1 MKTKKILLTALTT
14 LFIAIF
20 ATSCEENENTIKDYD
35 KDKLSITTYADDT
48 EVKGGFSF
56 TATEAWTTAIDY
68 GDSVR
73 SGSNDWVTLDP
84 ASGNAGEVTITITL
98 DENLTGEDRNAT
110 IRIICGETTL
120 TITIEQRSS
129 ENPNGDNTGTGD
141 EPSTKQ
147 PQFTINSILVKIKD
161 SDGDRNM
168 LWNFE
173 REGNNPRSTINR
185 MTVNL
190 SNADGS
196 DSQMMEY
203 KIRKEFDKLYI
214 DAYYDNELYETI
226 EANLNGPHIESVTY
240 EETIAMANVDPNTGV
255 STETIYGIEKKTYNF
270 YREDEEAIRGE
281 GSVIVSTDY
290 ICENIFEGNEQYN
303 STNKRSYE
311 FDWWHCDISERP
323 YDIFNFPYN
332 VLGISWETE
341 YCKNIEKY
349 TYTPNLNIGNVT
361 NMIEPCAPGSFI
373 DLNYFI
379 TTFWCEGSYHAYG
392 GYNAILGLL
401 GWITYPCYN
410 FITHI
415 TTDDGYNQGG
425 CDITY
430 ELNENNLIETVNIDD
445 EIRLEIGYLEF

>member
-1 MKTKKILLTALTT
+1 MKFKSFLLTT
-14 LFIAIF
+14 LCAIVV
-20 ATSCEENENTIKDYD
+20 ATFSISCDDNNSTIKDYD
-35 KDKLSITTYADDT
+35 KEKLEITTYADDT
-48 EVKGGFSF
+48 EVSGGFSF
-56 TATEAWTTAIDY
+56 TATEAWTTVINY
-68 GDSVR
+68 GETVR
-73 SGSNDWVTLDP
+73 SGSNDWITLDP
-84 ASGNAGEVTITITL
+84 ASGNAGEVTVNIIL
-98 DENLTGEDRNAT
+98 DENNTGEDRSAT
-110 IRIICGETTL
+110 INIICGETTL
-120 TITIEQRSS
+120 TIELVQRSS
-129 ENPNGDNTGTGD
+129 ENPSNDNTGTGD

-147 PQFTINSILVKIKD
+147 HQYTINSILVKIKD

-173 REGNNPRSTINR
+173 REVNYPQSTINR

-190 SNADGS
+190 SDADGS

-240 EETIAMANVDPNTGV
+240 EETIAMANGDPNTGV
-255 STETIYGIEKKTYNF
+255 STETIYGIEKNTYNF
-270 YREDEEAIRGE
+270 YREDE
-281 GSVIVSTDY
+281 GSILYRTEY
-290 ICENIFEGNEQYN
+290 ISENIFEGNEQNN

-311 FDWWHCDISERP
+311 LDWWHCDISERP

-332 VLGISWETE
+332 LLGISCETE
-341 YCKNIEKY
+341 HYKNIEKY
-349 TYTPNLNIGNVT
+349 TYTPNLNIANVT
-361 NMIEPCAPGSFI
+361 NMTEPCAPGSFI

-392 GYNAILGLL
+392 GYNTILGLL

-410 FITHI
+410 FITQI

-425 CDITY
+425 CNITY

-445 EIRLEIGYLEF
+445 EIRLEIGYLQF

>member
-1 MKTKKILLTALTT
+1 MKFRSFLHTT
-14 LFIAIF
+14 LCAIVV
-20 ATSCEENENTIKDYD
+20 ATFSISCDDNNSTIKDYD
-35 KDKLSITTYADDT
+35 KEKLEITTYADDT
-48 EVKGGFSF
+48 EVSGGFSF
-56 TATEAWTTAIDY
+56 TATEAWTTVINY
-68 GDSVR
+68 GETVR
-73 SGSNDWVTLDP
+73 SGSNDWITLDP
-84 ASGNAGEVTITITL
+84 ASGNAGEVTVNIIL
-98 DENLTGEDRNAT
+98 DKNNTGDDRSAT
-110 IRIICGETTL
+110 INIICGETTL
-120 TITIEQRSS
+120 TIELVQRSS
-129 ENPNGDNTGTGD
+129 ENPSDDNTGTGD

-173 REGNNPRSTINR
+173 REVNYPRSTINR

-190 SNADGS
+190 SDADGS

-240 EETIAMANVDPNTGV
+240 EETIAMANGDPNTGV
-255 STETIYGIEKKTYNF
+255 STETIYGIEKNTYNF
-270 YREDEEAIRGE
+270 YREDE
-281 GSVIVSTDY
+281 GSILYRTEY
-290 ICENIFEGNEQYN
+290 ICENIFEGNEQNN

-332 VLGISWETE
+332 LLGISCETE
-341 YCKNIEKY
+341 HYKNIEKY
-349 TYTPNLNIGNVT
+349 TYTPNLNIANVT
-361 NMIEPCAPGSFI
+361 NMTEPCAPGSFI

-392 GYNAILGLL
+392 GYNTILGLL

-410 FITHI
+410 FITQI

-425 CDITY
+425 CNITY

-445 EIRLEIGYLEF
+445 EIRLEIGYLQF

>member
-68 GDSVR
+68 GESVR

-173 REGNNPRSTINR
+173 RERNNPRSTINR

-255 STETIYGIEKKTYNF
+255 STETIYGIEKNTYNF
-270 YREDEEAIRGE
+270 YREDE
-281 GSVIVSTDY
+281 GSILYRTEY
-290 ICENIFEGNEQYN
+290 ICENIFEGNEQNN

-311 FDWWHCDISERP
+311 LDWWHCDISERP

-361 NMIEPCAPGSFI
+361 NMTEPCAPGSFI

-392 GYNAILGLL
+392 GYNTILGLL

-445 EIRLEIGYLEF
+445 EVRLEIGYLQF

>member
-1 MKTKKILLTALTT
+1 
-14 LFIAIF
+14 
-20 ATSCEENENTIKDYD
+20 
-35 KDKLSITTYADDT
+35 
-48 EVKGGFSF
+48 
-56 TATEAWTTAIDY
+56 
-68 GDSVR
+68 
-73 SGSNDWVTLDP
+73 
-84 ASGNAGEVTITITL
+84 
-98 DENLTGEDRNAT
+98 
-110 IRIICGETTL
+110 
-120 TITIEQRSS
+120 
-129 ENPNGDNTGTGD
+129 
-141 EPSTKQ
+141 
-147 PQFTINSILVKIKD
+147 
-161 SDGDRNM
+161 
-168 LWNFE
+168 
-173 REGNNPRSTINR
+173 

-190 SNADGS
+190 SDADGS

-255 STETIYGIEKKTYNF
+255 STETIYGIEKNTYNF
-270 YREDEEAIRGE
+270 YREDE
-281 GSVIVSTDY
+281 GSILYRTEY
-290 ICENIFEGNEQYN
+290 ICENIFEGNEQNN

-311 FDWWHCDISERP
+311 LDWWHCDISERP

-332 VLGISWETE
+332 VLGISCETE
-341 YCKNIEKY
+341 HYKNIEKY
-349 TYTPNLNIGNVT
+349 TYTPNLNIANAT
-361 NMIEPCAPGSFI
+361 RMIEPCAPGSFI

-430 ELNENNLIETVNIDD
+430 ELNENDLIETVNIDD

>member
-1 MKTKKILLTALTT
+1 MKFKSFLLTT
-14 LFIAIF
+14 LCAIVV
-20 ATSCEENENTIKDYD
+20 ATFSISCDDNNSTIKDYD
-35 KDKLSITTYADDT
+35 KEKLEITTYADDT
-48 EVKGGFSF
+48 EVSGGFSF
-56 TATEAWTTAIDY
+56 TATEAWTTVINY
-68 GDSVR
+68 GETVR
-73 SGSNDWVTLDP
+73 SGSNDWITLDP
-84 ASGNAGEVTITITL
+84 ASGNAGEVTVNIIL
-98 DENLTGEDRNAT
+98 DENNTGEDRSAT
-110 IRIICGETTL
+110 INIICGETTL
-120 TITIEQRSS
+120 TIELVQRSS
-129 ENPNGDNTGTGD
+129 ENPSNDNTGTGD

-173 REGNNPRSTINR
+173 REVNYPRSTINR

-190 SNADGS
+190 SDADGS

-240 EETIAMANVDPNTGV
+240 EETIAMANGDPNTGV
-255 STETIYGIEKKTYNF
+255 STETIYGIEKNTYNF
-270 YREDEEAIRGE
+270 YREDE
-281 GSVIVSTDY
+281 GSILYRTEY
-290 ICENIFEGNEQYN
+290 ISENIFEGNEQNN

-332 VLGISWETE
+332 LLGISCETE
-341 YCKNIEKY
+341 HYKNIEKY
-349 TYTPNLNIGNVT
+349 TYTPNLNIANVT
-361 NMIEPCAPGSFI
+361 NMTEPCAPGSFI

-392 GYNAILGLL
+392 GYNTILGLL

-410 FITHI
+410 FITQI

-425 CDITY
+425 CNITY

-445 EIRLEIGYLEF
+445 EIRLEIGYLQF

>member
-1 MKTKKILLTALTT
+1 MKFKSFLLTT
-14 LFIAIF
+14 LCAIVV
-20 ATSCEENENTIKDYD
+20 ATFSISCDDNNSTIKDYD
-35 KDKLSITTYADDT
+35 KEKLEITTYADDT
-48 EVKGGFSF
+48 EVSGGFSF
-56 TATEAWTTAIDY
+56 TATEAWTTVINY
-68 GDSVR
+68 GETVR
-73 SGSNDWVTLDP
+73 SGSNDWITLDP
-84 ASGNAGEVTITITL
+84 ASGNAGEVTVNIIL
-98 DENLTGEDRNAT
+98 DENNTGEDRSAT
-110 IRIICGETTL
+110 INIICGETTL
-120 TITIEQRSS
+120 TIELVQRSS
-129 ENPNGDNTGTGD
+129 ENPSDDNTGTGD

-147 PQFTINSILVKIKD
+147 HQYTINSILVKIKD

-173 REGNNPRSTINR
+173 REVNYPRSTINR

-190 SNADGS
+190 SDADGS

-240 EETIAMANVDPNTGV
+240 EETIAMANGDPNTGV
-255 STETIYGIEKKTYNF
+255 STKTIYGIEKNTYNF
-270 YREDEEAIRGE
+270 YREDE
-281 GSVIVSTDY
+281 GSILYRTEY
-290 ICENIFEGNEQYN
+290 ICENIFEGNEQNN

-332 VLGISWETE
+332 LLGISCETE
-341 YCKNIEKY
+341 HYKNIEKY
-349 TYTPNLNIGNVT
+349 TYTPNLNIANVT
-361 NMIEPCAPGSFI
+361 NMTEPCAPGSFI

-392 GYNAILGLL
+392 GYNTILGLL

-410 FITHI
+410 FITQI

-425 CDITY
+425 CNITY

-445 EIRLEIGYLEF
+445 EIRLEIGYLQF

>member
-1 MKTKKILLTALTT
+1 MKFKSFLLTT
-14 LFIAIF
+14 LCAIVV
-20 ATSCEENENTIKDYD
+20 ATFSISCDDNNSTIKDYD
-35 KDKLSITTYADDT
+35 KEKLEITTYADDT
-48 EVKGGFSF
+48 EVSGGFSF
-56 TATEAWTTAIDY
+56 TATEAWTTVINY
-68 GDSVR
+68 GETVR
-73 SGSNDWVTLDP
+73 SGSNDWITLDP
-84 ASGNAGEVTITITL
+84 ASGNAGEVTVNIIL
-98 DENLTGEDRNAT
+98 DENNTGEDRSAT
-110 IRIICGETTL
+110 INIICGETTL
-120 TITIEQRSS
+120 TIELVQRSS
-129 ENPNGDNTGTGD
+129 ENPSNDNTGTGD

-173 REGNNPRSTINR
+173 REVNYPRSTINR

-190 SNADGS
+190 SDADGS

-240 EETIAMANVDPNTGV
+240 EETIAMANGDPNTGV
-255 STETIYGIEKKTYNF
+255 STETIYGIEKNTYNF
-270 YREDEEAIRGE
+270 YREDE
-281 GSVIVSTDY
+281 GSILYRTEY
-290 ICENIFEGNEQYN
+290 ISENIFEGNEQNN

-311 FDWWHCDISERP
+311 LDWWHCDISERP

-332 VLGISWETE
+332 LLGISCETE
-341 YCKNIEKY
+341 HYKNIEKY
-349 TYTPNLNIGNVT
+349 TYTPNLNIANVT
-361 NMIEPCAPGSFI
+361 NMTEPCAPGSFI

-392 GYNAILGLL
+392 GYNTILGLL

-410 FITHI
+410 FITQI

-425 CDITY
+425 CNITY

-445 EIRLEIGYLEF
+445 EIRLEIGYLQF

>member
-20 ATSCEENENTIKDYD
+20 ATSCEENENTIKGYD

-68 GDSVR
+68 GESVR

-129 ENPNGDNTGTGD
+129 ENPNDDNTGTGD

-147 PQFTINSILVKIKD
+147 PTFTINSILVKIKD

-173 REGNNPRSTINR
+173 REGNTPRSTINR

-255 STETIYGIEKKTYNF
+255 STETIYGIEKNTYNF
-270 YREDEEAIRGE
+270 YREDE
-281 GSVIVSTDY
+281 GSILYRTEY
-290 ICENIFEGNEQYN
+290 ICENIFEGNEQNN

-311 FDWWHCDISERP
+311 LDWWHCDISERP

-361 NMIEPCAPGSFI
+361 NMTEPCAPGSFI

-392 GYNAILGLL
+392 GYNTILGLL

-425 CDITY
+425 CYITY

-445 EIRLEIGYLEF
+445 EVRLEIGYLQF

>member
-1 MKTKKILLTALTT
+1 MKFKSFLLTT
-14 LFIAIF
+14 LCAIVV
-20 ATSCEENENTIKDYD
+20 ATFSISCDDNNSTIKDYD
-35 KDKLSITTYADDT
+35 KEKLEITTYADDT
-48 EVKGGFSF
+48 EVSGGFSF
-56 TATEAWTTAIDY
+56 TATEAWTTVINY
-68 GDSVR
+68 GETVR
-73 SGSNDWVTLDP
+73 SGSNDWITLDP
-84 ASGNAGEVTITITL
+84 ASGNAGKVTVNIIL
-98 DENLTGEDRNAT
+98 DENNTGEDRSAT
-110 IRIICGETTL
+110 INIICGETTL
-120 TITIEQRSS
+120 TIELVQRSS
-129 ENPNGDNTGTGD
+129 ENPSDDNTGTGD

-173 REGNNPRSTINR
+173 REVNYPRSTINR

-190 SNADGS
+190 SDADGS

-240 EETIAMANVDPNTGV
+240 EETIAMANGDPNTGV
-255 STETIYGIEKKTYNF
+255 STETIYGIEKNTYNF
-270 YREDEEAIRGE
+270 YREDE
-281 GSVIVSTDY
+281 GSILYRTEY
-290 ICENIFEGNEQYN
+290 ICENIFEGNEQNN

-332 VLGISWETE
+332 LLGISCETE
-341 YCKNIEKY
+341 HYKNIEKY
-349 TYTPNLNIGNVT
+349 TYTPNLNIANVT
-361 NMIEPCAPGSFI
+361 NMTKPCAPGSFI

-392 GYNAILGLL
+392 GYNTILGLL

-410 FITHI
+410 FITQI

-425 CDITY
+425 CNITY

-445 EIRLEIGYLEF
+445 EIRLEIGYLQF

>member
-1 MKTKKILLTALTT
+1 MKFKSFLLTT
-14 LFIAIF
+14 LCAIVV
-20 ATSCEENENTIKDYD
+20 ATFSISCDDNNSTIKDYD
-35 KDKLSITTYADDT
+35 KEKLEITTYADDT
-48 EVKGGFSF
+48 EVSGGFSF
-56 TATEAWTTAIDY
+56 TATEAWTTVINY
-68 GDSVR
+68 GETVR
-73 SGSNDWVTLDP
+73 SGSNDWITLDP
-84 ASGNAGEVTITITL
+84 ASGNAGKVTVNIIL
-98 DENLTGEDRNAT
+98 DENNTGEDRSAT
-110 IRIICGETTL
+110 INIICGETTL
-120 TITIEQRSS
+120 TIELVQRSS
-129 ENPNGDNTGTGD
+129 ENPSDDNTGTGD

-173 REGNNPRSTINR
+173 REVNYPRSTINR

-190 SNADGS
+190 SDANGS

-240 EETIAMANVDPNTGV
+240 EETIAMANGDPNTGV
-255 STETIYGIEKKTYNF
+255 STETIYGIEKNTYNF
-270 YREDEEAIRGE
+270 YREDE
-281 GSVIVSTDY
+281 GSILYRTEY
-290 ICENIFEGNEQYN
+290 ICENIFEGNEQNN

-332 VLGISWETE
+332 LLGISCETE
-341 YCKNIEKY
+341 HYKNIEKY
-349 TYTPNLNIGNVT
+349 TYTPNLNIANVT
-361 NMIEPCAPGSFI
+361 NMTEPCAPGSFI

-392 GYNAILGLL
+392 GYNTILGLL

-410 FITHI
+410 FITQI

-425 CDITY
+425 CNITY

-445 EIRLEIGYLEF
+445 EIRLEIGYLQF

>member
-1 MKTKKILLTALTT
+1 MKFKSFLLTT
-14 LFIAIF
+14 LCAIVV
-20 ATSCEENENTIKDYD
+20 ATFSISCDDNNSTIKDYD
-35 KDKLSITTYADDT
+35 KEKLEITTYADDT
-48 EVKGGFSF
+48 EVSGGFSF
-56 TATEAWTTAIDY
+56 TATEAWTTVINY
-68 GDSVR
+68 GETVR
-73 SGSNDWVTLDP
+73 SGSNDWITLDP
-84 ASGNAGEVTITITL
+84 ASGNAGEVTVNIIL
-98 DENLTGEDRNAT
+98 DKNNTGDDRSAT
-110 IRIICGETTL
+110 INIICGETTL
-120 TITIEQRSS
+120 TIELVQRSS
-129 ENPNGDNTGTGD
+129 ENPSDDNTGTGD

-173 REGNNPRSTINR
+173 REVNYPRSTINR

-190 SNADGS
+190 SDADGS

-240 EETIAMANVDPNTGV
+240 EETIAMANGDPNTGV
-255 STETIYGIEKKTYNF
+255 STETIYGIEKNTYNF
-270 YREDEEAIRGE
+270 YREDE
-281 GSVIVSTDY
+281 GSILYRTEY
-290 ICENIFEGNEQYN
+290 ICENIFEGNEQNN

-332 VLGISWETE
+332 LLGISCETE
-341 YCKNIEKY
+341 HYKNIEKY
-349 TYTPNLNIGNVT
+349 TYTPNLNIANVT
-361 NMIEPCAPGSFI
+361 NMTEPCAPGSFI

-392 GYNAILGLL
+392 GYNTILGLL

-410 FITHI
+410 FITQI

-425 CDITY
+425 CNITY

-445 EIRLEIGYLEF
+445 EIRLEIGYLQF

>member
-1 MKTKKILLTALTT
+1 MKFKSFLLTT
-14 LFIAIF
+14 LCAIVV
-20 ATSCEENENTIKDYD
+20 ATFSISCDDNNSTIKDYD
-35 KDKLSITTYADDT
+35 KEKLEITTYADDT
-48 EVKGGFSF
+48 EVSGGFSF
-56 TATEAWTTAIDY
+56 TATEAC
-68 GDSVR
+68 
-73 SGSNDWVTLDP
+73 
-84 ASGNAGEVTITITL
+84 GNAGEVTVNIIL
-98 DENLTGEDRNAT
+98 DENNTGEDRSAT
-110 IRIICGETTL
+110 INIICGETTL
-120 TITIEQRSS
+120 TIELVQRSS
-129 ENPNGDNTGTGD
+129 ENPSDDNTGTGD

-147 PQFTINSILVKIKD
+147 HQYTINSILVKIKD

-173 REGNNPRSTINR
+173 REVNYPRSTINR

-190 SNADGS
+190 SDADGS

-240 EETIAMANVDPNTGV
+240 EETIAMANGDPNTGV
-255 STETIYGIEKKTYNF
+255 STETIYGIEKNTYNF
-270 YREDEEAIRGE
+270 YREDE
-281 GSVIVSTDY
+281 GSILYRTEY
-290 ICENIFEGNEQYN
+290 ICENIFEGNEQNN

-332 VLGISWETE
+332 LLGISCETE
-341 YCKNIEKY
+341 HYKNIEKY
-349 TYTPNLNIGNVT
+349 TYTPNLNIANVT
-361 NMIEPCAPGSFI
+361 NMTEPCAPGSCI

-392 GYNAILGLL
+392 GYNTILGLL

-410 FITHI
+410 FITQI

-425 CDITY
+425 CNITY

-445 EIRLEIGYLEF
+445 EIRLEIGYLQF

>member
-1 MKTKKILLTALTT
+1 MKTKKNLLTALTT

-68 GDSVR
+68 GESVR
-73 SGSNDWVTLDP
+73 SGCNDWVTLDP

-129 ENPNGDNTGTGD
+129 ENPNDDNTGTGD

-173 REGNNPRSTINR
+173 REGNNPRATINR

-190 SNADGS
+190 SDADGS

-255 STETIYGIEKKTYNF
+255 TETIYGIEKNTYNF
-270 YREDEEAIRGE
+270 YREDE
-281 GSVIVSTDY
+281 GSILYRTEY
-290 ICENIFEGNEQYN
+290 ICENIFEGNEQNN

-311 FDWWHCDISERP
+311 LDWWHCDISERP

-361 NMIEPCAPGSFI
+361 NMTEPCAPGSFI

-392 GYNAILGLL
+392 GYNTILGLL

-445 EIRLEIGYLEF
+445 EVRLEIRYLQF